1 MRIEQGLSCIRR
13 KNPTGY
19 HYFVS
24 NLQGKDIDA
33 YVTLGV
39 KANQVVF
46 YNPMNGLIDLAKTDA
61 KGRVKVQL
69 KSGESIIIRTFTSGT
84 EEALKPHKYLNP
96 QHESTMELQDWTLS
110 FKESSPVEITQ
121 SYYMK
126 GAPKPWTALGDSVLN
141 VTMATGVYRTTFNL
155 PKKQLDTA
163 YVLDLGD
170 VRETA
175 HVLVNGKVAGML
187 FAVPFR
193 VDITDFLRDGSNTL
207 EIAVVLPKWIVMVSS
222 GASSRKSMWLISTTR
237 TPCMTN
243 GNLSL
248 QALTVLCESSSTRP
262 NSLE

>member
-1 MRIEQGLSCIRR
+1 MSCIRR

-126 GAPKPWTALGDSVLN
+126 GTPKPWTALGDSVLN

-155 PKKQLDTA
+155 PKKQPDTA

-207 EIAVVLPKWIVMVSS
+207 EIAVANLPANRIAQMDRDGIKWRKFKEINVVDLNYKNTLYDKWEPVPS
-222 GASSRKSMWLISTTR
+222 GL
-237 TPCMTN
+237 N
-243 GNLSL
+243 GPVRII
-248 QALTVLCESSSTRP
+248 QYKTE
-262 NSLE
+262 